1 MLFSSVGGKV
11 IMTYG
16 EYKKTKEYLNA
27 EDIYLC
33 VNGEEPIDEMYYPV
47 ELDNISI
54 FGIGKFSDNTIQID
68 LIVSN
73 WNNRYDENWIAE

>member
-1 MLFSSVGGKV
+1 
-11 IMTYG
+11 MTYG
-16 EYKKTKEYLNA
+16 EYKKTEEYLNA

-47 ELDNISI
+47 ELDNMPII
-54 FGIGKFSDNTIQID
+54 GIGKFSDNTIQID

-73 WNNRYDENWIAE
+73 WNNRYEENWIAE